1 MCTQLKPQAAL
12 AQCLSAQCKNRA
24 SLAPRTLLQFYYDE
38 IRNLRLQGGDVIVSF
53 GGANGQELAQVGG
66 CEVQGRQGH
75 MRGITPCPCH
85 ACESCCC

>member
-1 MCTQLKPQAAL
+1 MHAAQTTSG
-12 AQCLSAQCKNRA
+12 AGTVPVGIVPNRA
-24 SLAPRTLLQFYYDE
+24 SLALRTLLQFYYDE

-75 MRGITPCPCH
+75 AQRVIPCPCH
-85 ACESCCC
+85 ACKPCCC